1 MSGQRDQAR
10 RAELEHML
18 LNLRIEHRFEFL
30 DFADYIWHLV
40 RSPDVRGYDE
50 AIELLNL
57 YDRIN
62 P

>member
-10 RAELEHML
+10 RAELEHVL
-18 LNLRIEHRFEFL
+18 LNLRVEHRLEFRA
-30 DFADYIWHLV
+30 FADYLWQLLL
-40 RSPDVRGYDE
+40 SPDVRGHDE